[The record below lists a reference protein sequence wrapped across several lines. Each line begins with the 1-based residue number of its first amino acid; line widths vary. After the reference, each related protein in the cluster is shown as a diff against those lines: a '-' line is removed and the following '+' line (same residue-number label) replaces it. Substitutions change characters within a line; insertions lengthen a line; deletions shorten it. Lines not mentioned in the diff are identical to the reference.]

1 MHTRIYLDN
10 NASTPLDPR
19 VAEEIRQKVSD
30 LQGNPSSTHAFG
42 KKTRSLITKGRDTI
56 AAALK
61 VKPSEV
67 IFTSGGTEGI
77 NMLVRGLASQK
88 EKGHIIT
95 SSAEHSCV
103 LASCKLL
110 EASGVKLTVLS
121 PGTAGAVTY
130 EQVKEAI
137 VPETSLIVLMAVNN
151 ETGAKT
157 DIDRIASL
165 AMEKGISLVVDGVSQ
180 FGKVKI
186 APFHP
191 GITAMVFSGHKFHAL
206 QGIGFAYVRHG
217 TKISPLLVGGEQEYG
232 KRAGTENLLGIASM
246 AKAVECFAERQEEY
260 VEHILML
267 RDRFEG
273 RLLSSLKDVYVNGDG
288 ERTSNVSNLAFMG
301 VDGETLLMMLDQQG
315 VAASHGSACS
325 SGALEPSRVLAAM
338 GLPLA
343 RVTSSIR
350 FSFSRMNTVEEVD
363 RACAIIETIVKKLSH

>member
-77 NMLVRGLASQK
+77 NMLVRGLAAQK

-110 EASGVKLTVLS
+110 EASGVKLTVLN

-301 VDGETLLMMLDQQG
+301 VDGETMLMMLDQQG

>member
-77 NMLVRGLASQK
+77 NMLVRGLAAQK